1 MDRSLLRHRQRHV
14 TQRFMARPPALAL
27 LLALLALDPAGA
39 QPAEYRNWYHDPF
52 FQISSAIDGCP
63 LPAGPYQTESE
74 QRQQAHHRAEEGTS
88 CWLAGK
94 CARPNSYAYDQ
105 DIAASVR
112 ANFANR
118 SVLAS
123 STLWITVRGRKVF
136 IAGCVRDPSVAP
148 ELEAIVR
155 LTPEVER
162 AIALVYTGTSAK
174 PPYKVLP
181 ESSIRK

>member
-1 MDRSLLRHRQRHV
+1 MTSPRAFPLL
-14 TQRFMARPPALAL
+14 LL
-27 LLALLALDPAGA
+27 LLAFGLAGA

-74 QRQQAHHRAEEGTS
+74 QRLQAHHRAEEGTS

-94 CARPNSYAYDQ
+94 CERSNSYAYDQ
-105 DIAASVR
+105 DIAASIR

-118 SVLAS
+118 GVLTS
-123 STLWITVRGRKVF
+123 STLWITVRGRNVF
-136 IAGCVRDPSVAP
+136 IEGCVHDLDVAP

-155 LTPEVER
+155 MTAEVEQ
-162 AIALVYTGTSAK
+162 AMALVYTGPSAT

-181 ESSIRK
+181 DSSVRK